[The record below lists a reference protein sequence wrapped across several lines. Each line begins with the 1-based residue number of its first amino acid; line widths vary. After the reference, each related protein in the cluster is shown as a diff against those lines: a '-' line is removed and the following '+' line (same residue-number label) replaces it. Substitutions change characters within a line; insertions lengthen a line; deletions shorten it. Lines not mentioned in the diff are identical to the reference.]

1 MKASGKAA
9 CSQNNWIALFMCYN
23 RKMFKVMEAQ
33 LEVKAILCR
42 IKECNW
48 KLAKKKKKQLPR
60 RRLNSR
66 RRLHGQ
72 WLRGWEGL
80 MECLEKESLDDP
92 RGYGLSKQEV
102 VLRLCTD
109 FYPYFCVPL

>member
-48 KLAKKKKKQLPR
+48 KLAKKKKKKK
-60 RRLNSR
+60 NC
-66 RRLHGQ
+66 
-72 WLRGWEGL
+72 RGGGL
-80 MECLEKESLDDP
+80 IPGGDFMASGLEAGK
-92 RGYGLSKQEV
+92 GLWSV
-102 VLRLCTD
+102 
-109 FYPYFCVPL
+109 

>member
-33 LEVKAILCR
+33 LEVKAILCI

-48 KLAKKKKKQLPR
+48 KLAKKRLLR

-80 MECLEKESLDDP
+80 IECLEKESLDDP
-92 RGYGLSKQEV
+92 RGYDLSKQEV